1 MRRPVLR
8 RPRPVRCPPYVAS
21 DVMPVHPHAP
31 GRPSKAMA
39 WPGKILGGPLGA
51 LVGAALGR
59 NLDRCARS
67 ERGWADPG
75 LLDADCA
82 RL

>member
-1 MRRPVLR
+1 
-8 RPRPVRCPPYVAS
+8 
-21 DVMPVHPHAP
+21 
-31 GRPSKAMA
+31 MA
-39 WPGKILGGPLGA
+39 WPGKILRGALGFALGGPLGA
-51 LVGAALGR
+51 LVGAARGR